1 MVMKALIALLTLVVA
16 LGIFLGPAL
25 AQELKTGPAA
35 GPAEDQMARMMTMM
49 GEMQEQMKHMQA
61 QMKGMQEMGQTMGQM
76 RSMME
81 RHRSEM
87 QKPCPGAAAPH
98 APNHGG

>member
-1 MVMKALIALLTLVVA
+1 MKALIALLTLVVA

-35 GPAEDQMARMMTMM
+35 GPAEDRMARMMTMM

-76 RSMME
+76 RSMMQE
-81 RHRSEM
+81 HRTEM
-87 QKPCPGAAAPH
+87 QKGCPGATAPH
-98 APNHGG
+98 TPNHGG